1 MTGRR
6 TTSYQREVASRNVDA
21 ILDAAEELLRTNG
34 QASISAVAARAGV
47 SRITVYAHFPV
58 WEALLEATVERTVR
72 RLMTALEAAS
82 PAEGPADEALERV
95 IATGWQYLSRYQA
108 MAQAVSEGLSAEA
121 VTRTHQAA
129 HQALGTLLARGQ
141 AEGSFRTD
149 LPADWLAHASIAL
162 MHACTDD
169 IRAGRIDPDDAL
181 RIITIS
187 IRDLFTGTG
196 RA

>member
-1 MTGRR
+1 MIGRR
-6 TTSYQREVASRNVDA
+6 TTSYQREVSARNVDA
-21 ILDAAEELLRTNG
+21 ILDAAEELLRTSG

-47 SRITVYAHFPV
+47 SRVTVYAHFPV

-72 RLMTALEAAS
+72 RLMTALEAAR
-82 PAEGPADEALERV
+82 PTEGPADEALERF
-95 IATGWQYLSRYQA
+95 IATSWQYLGRYQA
-108 MAQAVSEGLSAEA
+108 MAQAVSERLRAEA

-129 HQALGTLLARGQ
+129 YQALSSLLARGQ

-162 MHACTDD
+162 MHACTDG
-169 IRAGRIDPDDAL
+169 IRAGRIDPDDAQ

-196 RA
+196 